1 MIRFL
6 AEENMLKKWIPAGK
20 FDSGSGNGFYSDS
33 EGKSIFFYRKS
44 GVWDKKLILGAKM
57 AATFRHKK
65 LSILSPVT
73 PPPSCDVWTGD
84 IWSGKLFDLYPSPEL
99 WISLGWEKFGPGT
112 KVDPYNKKFKN
123 SPCMI
128 TRINK
133 IKQYNNWSTICCV
146 LNDDCPILLILV
158 VETQEGVFRTP
169 PLLSWVRDSQP

>member
-1 MIRFL
+1 
-6 AEENMLKKWIPAGK
+6 
-20 FDSGSGNGFYSDS
+20 
-33 EGKSIFFYRKS
+33 
-44 GVWDKKLILGAKM
+44 
-57 AATFRHKK
+57 
-65 LSILSPVT
+65 
-73 PPPSCDVWTGD
+73 
-84 IWSGKLFDLYPSPEL
+84 LFDLYPSPEL

>member
-73 PPPSCDVWTGD
+73 PPPGRVM
-84 IWSGKLFDLYPSPEL
+84 
-99 WISLGWEKFGPGT
+99 FGPGIFG
-112 KVDPYNKKFKN
+112 VGN
-123 SPCMI
+123 CL
-128 TRINK
+128 
-133 IKQYNNWSTICCV
+133 IC
-146 LNDDCPILLILV
+146 
-158 VETQEGVFRTP
+158 TP
-169 PLLSWVRDSQP
+169 PPSCEFRWVGRNSAPERKWIRIIKNLKIHPA